1 MFEEDTIKFLIAD
14 LQSVFL
20 SRIQGLPLCVNCDE
34 RETKLQLRRQQQ
46 NVLVP
51 HFQFSTVSNK

>member
-14 LQSVFL
+14 LQSIFL

-34 RETKLQLRRQQQ
+34 RETKLQLRRQATERISSALSIFYCEQ
-46 NVLVP
+46 
-51 HFQFSTVSNK
+51 